1 MSQPDVVIFGGGVA
15 GMWLL
20 DELVRHG
27 REPVL
32 LESNRLGT
40 GQTVSAQG
48 IIHGGLKYSLT
59 GTSNASAHGVR
70 QMPSLWRDCLEGR
83 REPDLR
89 GVRVFS
95 SGCYLWHGRSL
106 GSRLGYL
113 GARLGLEVTP
123 RRLSREDR
131 PPVLADHDGPV
142 AVMDEP
148 VIDPVSLLDRL
159 ADRHRQRL
167 FLYDP
172 NRIEWSLVGPGMV
185 RSLRV
190 AHPWDRLPGASLQL
204 APRAV
209 VLTAGAG
216 NAALRRQLG
225 LSADAMQRRPLHMVM
240 VRGDLPRLC
249 GHQVDGA
256 HTRMTITSVIDSR
269 GRTVW
274 QLGGQVAE
282 DGVAMDRV
290 SLIAHA
296 AGELAE
302 IVPGLALDGLEASTY
317 RVDRAEAATAG
328 GRRPG
333 SVRVL
338 VNGNTL
344 SAWPTKLALAPVLA
358 DEIRTTLDSLGPIRP
373 AGPVIGPG
381 RDLATVDWPRP
392 GVARPPWDLV
402 GNWLPL
408 VASMTSR
415 KAA

>member
-15 GMWLL
+15 GLWLL
-20 DELVRHG
+20 DELVRRG

-40 GQTVSAQG
+40 GQSVSAQG
-48 IIHGGLKYSLT
+48 IIHGGLKYSLA
-59 GTSNASAHGVR
+59 GTTNASAHGVR
-70 QMPSLWRDCLEGR
+70 QMPALWRDCLEGR

-89 GVRVFS
+89 GVRIYS
-95 SGCYLWHGRSL
+95 PGCYLWHGRSL

-123 RRLSREDR
+123 RKLCREER
-131 PPVLADHDGPV
+131 PPLLADHDGPV

-148 VIDPVSLLDRL
+148 VIDTVSLLEQL
-159 ADRHRQRL
+159 AIRHRQRL

-172 NRIEWSLVGPGMV
+172 QRIEWSLVGPGMV
-185 RSLRV
+185 RSLWV
-190 AHPWDRLPGASLQL
+190 PHPWDRLPGAGLRL
-204 APRAV
+204 VPRAV
-209 VLTAGAG
+209 VLTAGVG
-216 NAALRRQLG
+216 NASLRNQLG
-225 LSADAMQRRPLHMVM
+225 LSANAMQRRPLHMVV

-256 HTRMTITSVIDSR
+256 RTRMTITSAIDSQ

-282 DGVAMDRV
+282 DGVAMDRAT
-290 SLIAHA
+290 LIAHA
-296 AGELAE
+296 ASELAE
-302 IVPGLALDGLEASTY
+302 ILPGLALAGLEASSY

-333 SVRVL
+333 SARVL
-338 VNGNTL
+338 VSGNTL
-344 SAWPTKLALAPVLA
+344 SAWPTKLALAPVLV

-373 AGPVIGPG
+373 ASTATGPSRAIAS
-381 RDLATVDWPRP
+381 RRRTAT
-392 GVARPPWDLV
+392 ATPWE
-402 GNWLPL
+402 
-408 VASMTSR
+408 ASESSTELNQS
-415 KAA
+415 